1 VHRCCARR
9 GAPKPLLIVQD
20 VNGRLYGTT
29 YQSSHNDGSV
39 FSLGVFPG
47 NTFST
52 TQLSYGIQ
60 ALNETSAAR
69 TVTVSHTDGVTLAI
83 SSINPTANF
92 TVSWTTC
99 AKPREMLR
107 RNRSALSQEIHS
119 LYFFGTVFRS
129 PKIPLNWLR
138 V

>member
-9 GAPKPLLIVQD
+9 AAPKPLLIVQD

-69 TVTVSHTDGVTLAI
+69 TVTVSDSDGVTLAI
-83 SSINPTANF
+83 SSINPTA
-92 TVSWTTC
+92 TSQSPRPPAQSRVKCC
-99 AKPREMLR
+99 AEIDQ
-107 RNRSALSQEIHS
+107 RSAKKFIPYIFSGPCSDHQ
-119 LYFFGTVFRS
+119 RS
-129 PKIPLNWLR
+129 H
-138 V
+138 